1 MTDREKNVFKVWI
14 KMIITWVAI
23 TLLIYNLLYIFSPHN
38 IYLVHVI
45 QFLSGSMSVLDMISQ
60 HSSTPL
66 PRQIAQ
72 LCVIFWVFL
81 MFPFLFF
88 LLYIDIVGSF
98 CRLNSYKKKNILKN
112 FFLCFLCCPLGIF
125 ALWCLIFMDKAGD
138 GFRSASVNVI
148 FSDSNMSIII
158 TFIYALVGC
167 AFTFTCVYVPLTAVY
182 MFNKQFHDNV
192 NRNLK
197 ND

>member
-88 LLYIDIVGSF
+88 FTLYRHRWF
-98 CRLNSYKKKNILKN
+98 IL
-112 FFLCFLCCPLGIF
+112 
-125 ALWCLIFMDKAGD
+125 
-138 GFRSASVNVI
+138 
-148 FSDSNMSIII
+148 
-158 TFIYALVGC
+158 
-167 AFTFTCVYVPLTAVY
+167 
-182 MFNKQFHDNV
+182 
-192 NRNLK
+192 
-197 ND
+197 